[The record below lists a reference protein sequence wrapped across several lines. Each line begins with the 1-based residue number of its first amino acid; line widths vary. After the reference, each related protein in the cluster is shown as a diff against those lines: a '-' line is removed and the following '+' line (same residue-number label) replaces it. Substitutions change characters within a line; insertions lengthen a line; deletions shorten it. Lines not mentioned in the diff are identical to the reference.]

1 MFFVTAKNASYQIAC
16 GKKGKGA
23 SSPTELTPL
32 LHEISVLERV
42 LGSEAGFVAAKNSKN
57 GLKSTFCPQD
67 TSVEREALPQTL
79 SRTEISRHEF
89 GLDWI
94 EC

>member
-32 LHEISVLERV
+32 LHEIS
-42 LGSEAGFVAAKNSKN
+42 
-57 GLKSTFCPQD
+57 
-67 TSVEREALPQTL
+67 
-79 SRTEISRHEF
+79 RHEF